1 MKNSTALLCDSPDAK
16 TLLLNAGKIANR
28 ESFWLTC
35 IGITQTLCTI
45 VFAAIIA
52 LLINSAVY
60 LQQSIWQQTHWW
72 WLLALVLSI
81 KALLP
86 LIQSRL
92 ADKASTKIRHALR
105 TATFQHCQ
113 QHHIHLFPTFSAAEL
128 SSLISTEID
137 STRDY
142 FAEFLPQQ
150 RLAVLAPL
158 LIIIACSSINWL
170 VPLIFALTAPLV
182 PLFMIIAGHKAAEAS
197 QRNLTQLNRL
207 GNLLAD
213 RIKGLNALQLARATV
228 HEQESVYEQSES
240 YRRSTMQVLRLAF
253 LSGTLLEFFSAISV
267 ALVAVYLG
275 LLFLGKYQIGTWSDE
290 ISLGHGIFLLML
302 APEFY
307 LPLRRLGTLYHARA
321 DAISVAEHLLRL
333 FSNNPSNDNTPAK
346 HPPAASQQKSL
357 SKKINTITLR
367 NLQTAR
373 HGQLLNKPLNLTLTP
388 GQSVLLRGP
397 SGIGKSTLLDTLA
410 GFLPIAAGQLLIN
423 QQASDVFN
431 HTQWQSRI
439 GYIAQQPELLFDS
452 IRHNLCLGRAFTDE
466 QLFAALKAAQADA
479 LVRELPK
486 QLDYQISD
494 SGGYLSGGQ
503 AQRIALARIFLH
515 QPDLLLLDEPTANL
529 DDETADLF
537 LKALQQFTQQ
547 GGMLIMASHRI
558 SDKAFFQQVITLHSK
573 EEATDA

>member
-1 MKNSTALLCDSPDAK
+1 MNNRTAHLYDSPTAK
-16 TLLLNAGKIANR
+16 TLLRNAGKIARQENY
-28 ESFWLTC
+28 WLTG
-35 IGITQTLCTI
+35 IGIVQTLSTI
-45 VFAAIIA
+45 VFAATIA
-52 LLINSAVY
+52 LLINNAVY

-72 WLLALVLSI
+72 WLLTLVLSI

-86 LIQSRL
+86 LVQSRL
-92 ADKASTKIRHALR
+92 ADKASAKIRNALR

-113 QHHIHLFPTFSAAEL
+113 HHHIHLYPSFSAAEL

-213 RIKGLNALQLARATV
+213 RIKGINALQLARTTV
-228 HEQESVYEQSES
+228 HETESVYAQSEN
-240 YRRSTMQVLRLAF
+240 YRHSTMQVLRLAF

-275 LLFLGKYQIGTWSDE
+275 LLFLGKYQIGTWSGE

-333 FSNNPSNDNTPAK
+333 FSNNPSNDSTSARYPTTENQHKRLPV
-346 HPPAASQQKSL
+346 
-357 SKKINTITLR
+357 KINAITFR

-388 GQSVLLRGP
+388 GKSLLLRGS

-423 QQASDVFN
+423 QQTIDVFN
-431 HTQWQSRI
+431 HTAWQSRI

-466 QLFAALKAAQADA
+466 QLFAALAAAQADA
-479 LVRELPK
+479 LVKELPK

-529 DDETADLF
+529 DNDTAGLL

-547 GGMLIMASHRI
+547 GGMLIMASHRT
-558 SDKAFFQQVITLHSK
+558 SDTAFFQQIVTLHSK
-573 EEATDA
+573 EEATNA

>member
-1 MKNSTALLCDSPDAK
+1 MNNRTAHLYDSPTAK
-16 TLLLNAGKIANR
+16 TLLRNAGKIARQENY
-28 ESFWLTC
+28 WLTG
-35 IGITQTLCTI
+35 IGIVQTLSTI
-45 VFAAIIA
+45 VFAATIA
-52 LLINSAVY
+52 LLINNAVY

-72 WLLALVLSI
+72 WLLTLVLSI

-86 LIQSRL
+86 LVQSRL
-92 ADKASTKIRHALR
+92 ADKASAKIRNALR

-113 QHHIHLFPTFSAAEL
+113 HHHIHLYPSFSAAEL

-213 RIKGLNALQLARATV
+213 RIKGINALQLARTTV
-228 HEQESVYEQSES
+228 HETESVYAQSEN

-275 LLFLGKYQIGTWSDE
+275 LLFLGKYQIGTWSGE

-333 FSNNPSNDNTPAK
+333 FSNNPSNDSTSARYPTTENQHKRLPV
-346 HPPAASQQKSL
+346 
-357 SKKINTITLR
+357 KINAITFR
-367 NLQTAR
+367 DLQTAR

-388 GQSVLLRGP
+388 GQSLLLRGS

-423 QQASDVFN
+423 QQTIDVFN
-431 HTQWQSRI
+431 HTAWQSRI

-466 QLFAALKAAQADA
+466 QLFAALAAAQADA
-479 LVRELPK
+479 LVKELPK
-486 QLDYQISD
+486 QLDYHISD

-529 DDETADLF
+529 DNDTAGLL

-547 GGMLIMASHRI
+547 GGMLIMASHRT
-558 SDKAFFQQVITLHSK
+558 SDTAFFQQIVTLHSK
-573 EEATDA
+573 EEATNA

>member
-1 MKNSTALLCDSPDAK
+1 MNNRTAHLYDSPTAK
-16 TLLLNAGKIANR
+16 TLLRNAGKIARQENY
-28 ESFWLTC
+28 WLTG
-35 IGITQTLCTI
+35 IGIVQTLSTI
-45 VFAAIIA
+45 VFAATIA
-52 LLINSAVY
+52 LLINNAVY

-72 WLLALVLSI
+72 WLLTLVLSI

-86 LIQSRL
+86 LVQSRL
-92 ADKASTKIRHALR
+92 ADKASAKIRNALR

-113 QHHIHLFPTFSAAEL
+113 HHHIHLYPSFSAAEL

-213 RIKGLNALQLARATV
+213 RIKGINALQLARTTV
-228 HEQESVYEQSES
+228 HETESVYAQSEN

-275 LLFLGKYQIGTWSDE
+275 LLFLGKYQIGTWSGE

-333 FSNNPSNDNTPAK
+333 FSNNPSNDSTSARYPTTENQHKRLPV
-346 HPPAASQQKSL
+346 
-357 SKKINTITLR
+357 KINAITFR

-388 GQSVLLRGP
+388 GKSLLLRGS

-423 QQASDVFN
+423 QQTIDVFN
-431 HTQWQSRI
+431 HTAWQSRI

-466 QLFAALKAAQADA
+466 QLFAALAAAQADA
-479 LVRELPK
+479 LVKELPK

-529 DDETADLF
+529 DNDTAGLL

-547 GGMLIMASHRI
+547 GGMLIMASHRT
-558 SDKAFFQQVITLHSK
+558 SDTAFFQQIVTLHSK
-573 EEATDA
+573 EEATNA